1 MLKRKI
7 IKVNLKRGELDHP
20 SQMVRVTNKKKLFRC
35 FLGLFLL
42 VASCDSN
49 RVFDEYKSLENHQW
63 LLNDSIDF
71 EFLVTDTISKNNLYF
86 NLRNNNQYEFSNL
99 YLITHIDFP
108 NGKKFVD
115 TLQYEMTDKNGKFL
129 GVGISEVKHS
139 RLLYKEKIVFPQ
151 SGDYKVSIRQA
162 MRKNGSIAGIQ
173 ELKGITD
180 FGLRIEKLK

>member
-1 MLKRKI
+1 
-7 IKVNLKRGELDHP
+7 
-20 SQMVRVTNKKKLFRC
+20 MVRVTNKKKLFRC

-115 TLQYEMTDKNGKFL
+115 TLQYEMADKNGKFL
-129 GVGISEVKHS
+129 GVGISEFKHS

>member
-1 MLKRKI
+1 
-7 IKVNLKRGELDHP
+7 
-20 SQMVRVTNKKKLFRC
+20 MVRLTNRTNLLRWF
-35 FLGLFLL
+35 FWLFLL
-42 VASCDSN
+42 AASCNSN
-49 RVFDEYKSLENHQW
+49 RVFDEYKSLKNHQW
-63 LLNDSIDF
+63 PLNNSIDF
-71 EFLVTDTISKNNLYF
+71 EFLITDTISKNNLYF

-99 YLITHIDFP
+99 YIITHIDFP

-139 RLLYKEKIVFPQ
+139 RLLFKENIVFPQ

-173 ELKGITD
+173 ELNGITD

>member
-1 MLKRKI
+1 
-7 IKVNLKRGELDHP
+7 
-20 SQMVRVTNKKKLFRC
+20 MVRVTNKKKLFRC

-115 TLQYEMTDKNGKFL
+115 TLQYEMADKNGKFL

-139 RLLYKEKIVFPQ
+139 RLLYKEDIVFPQ

>member
-1 MLKRKI
+1 MIRI
-7 IKVNLKRGELDHP
+7 
-20 SQMVRVTNKKKLFRC
+20 TNRKKLFRC

-49 RVFDEYKSLENHQW
+49 RVFDEYQSLKNNQW

-71 EFLVTDTISKNNLYF
+71 EFSVTDTISKNNLFF

-99 YLITHIDFP
+99 YVITHIDFP

-129 GVGISEVKHS
+129 GVGISEIKQS
-139 RLLYKEKIVFPQ
+139 RLLFKENMIFPVRGNYKL
-151 SGDYKVSIRQA
+151 SIWQA
-162 MRKNGSIAGIQ
+162 MRSNGSVVGIQ

-180 FGLRIEKLK
+180 FGLTIEKL